1 MKAIAVRRETATPG
15 ALVDR
20 VMCHDVRDPGRRVVV
35 PKGARID
42 ATVATTLLGVP
53 WDEIH
58 VLALDPGDV
67 HEEEAGERLAAAVV
81 GDGVEV
87 KSYSG
92 GQWTLT
98 ATRRGLLRIDES
110 LTDINAREGI
120 SVFTLFNGQP
130 VEVAEAVAKAKVT
143 PLAIPSRRS
152 SASRPRRAPPAAWWG

>member
-1 MKAIAVRRETATPG
+1 MKAIAVRRETATPE

-67 HEEEAGERLAAAVV
+67 HEEEAGERLAALRSWPPSTLAAVILAA
-81 GDGVEV
+81 
-87 KSYSG
+87 SILT
-92 GQWTLT
+92 TLT
-98 ATRRGLLRIDES
+98 RW
-110 LTDINAREGI
+110 
-120 SVFTLFNGQP
+120 
-130 VEVAEAVAKAKVT
+130 
-143 PLAIPSRRS
+143 LAPIKP
-152 SASRPRRAPPAAWWG
+152 AGAP